1 MTISKCNGVGLIREG
16 VRERVAA
23 NMAFHWTLKEIR
35 TSLEK
40 TGRKAGELV
49 NPKALE

>member
-1 MTISKCNGVGLIREG
+1 MGLIREG
-16 VRERVAA
+16 VRERVSG
-23 NMAFHWTLKEIR
+23 NMAFHWSLKEIR

-40 TGRKAGELV
+40 IGRKAEELV